1 MTPGQTDRSNEWEEP
16 GEATAGRHGA
26 EDRAPGQPTVQTWA
40 SVQVGAPK
48 AAALIWTICTVPLP
62 SGHAKLL
69 DD

>member
-1 MTPGQTDRSNEWEEP
+1 MIGRSRARPRLEDM
-16 GEATAGRHGA
+16 AA
-26 EDRAPGQPTVQTWA
+26 EDRAPGEPTVQTWA

-48 AAALIWTICTVPLP
+48 AAALIWTVWTVPLP